1 MKIDSK
7 ERFKTGEEYF
17 RSLIFLSPLILLFFI
32 SLFQVFNLTVLQG
45 DKFQTIAES
54 NRIYQKPINPVR
66 GFIYD
71 RKGNLLAENIVQRDL
86 YVTPAYIIDS
96 SETLLKLSNLLELPY
111 EILRNNYLKLEKKQK
126 NFDSFPLV
134 KALNEEQVA
143 KTKVNL
149 DSISGIEVKATLK
162 RFSLYEE
169 NFF

>member
-1 MKIDSK
+1 MKIVSK
-7 ERFKTGEEYF
+7 EQFKTGEEYF

-86 YVTPAYIIDS
+86 YVTPAYIEDS

-111 EILRNNYLKLEKKQK
+111 EILRNNYSKLEKKQK

-149 DSISGIEVKATLK
+149 DSISGL
-162 RFSLYEE
+162 SLIHI
-169 NFF
+169 